1 MYSLGLLAFSSFILA
16 LLLTPLV
23 RNLARRFGLMDHSLG
38 ERRLHADPIPR
49 LGGIAM
55 VLAYIGSFAI
65 LLLAGLQGGRLI
77 SKGFSVMIRLM
88 PAAALIFAIGILD
101 DLRGLSPLQKFAGQ
115 LVAALLAIWSGVLV
129 TGVIGWDFPVWVG
142 VPVTVIW
149 LVGCTNA
156 FNLIDGMDGLAT
168 GTGLFATMTMLLVAL
183 FYNDVTLALAMAPL
197 MGALLGFLR
206 FNFNPATIFLGDCG
220 SLTLGFLLGCYGVFW
235 SQKAATVLGM
245 TAPMM
250 VLAVPLLDTT
260 LSIARRFLKGKP
272 IYEADQD
279 HIHHRLLARGMTQR
293 NVVLLLYGVA
303 ACGALLS
310 MLLGA
315 LENQYSG
322 LVVLIFCGAA
332 WIGVQHLGYVEF
344 GVARRLFAN
353 GVFRPQ
359 LHNQLV
365 LQTLETELKAA
376 RHPSDCWRVVCQAS
390 RELGFTEV
398 EMRLD
403 DGTSFQETLVET
415 VGHPVWTIHIPLN
428 DNGWLRLGR
437 SFESA
442 GAPTVVAALADTL
455 RHGIQSFDSHP
466 EGAGLAG
473 GRGLQL
479 ERQLNRGGTADR
491 E

>member
-23 RNLARRFGLMDHSLG
+23 RNLARRFGFMDHSLG

-55 VLAYIGSFAI
+55 VLAYIGAFAI
-65 LLLAGLQGGRLI
+65 LLLADLKGGRLI
-77 SKGFSVMIRLM
+77 SEGFSMVTRLM

-115 LVAALLAIWSGVLV
+115 LVAALLAIWGGVLV
-129 TGVIGWDFPVWVG
+129 TGVIGWNFPVWMG

-168 GTGLFATMTMLLVAL
+168 GMGLFATMTILLVAL
-183 FYNDVTLALAMAPL
+183 FYNDVTLALAVAPL

-235 SQKAATVLGM
+235 SQKAATLLGM

-260 LSIARRFLKGKP
+260 LSIVRRFLLGKP
-272 IYEADQD
+272 IYKADRG
-279 HIHHRLLARGMTQR
+279 HIHHRLLARGMTQCK
-293 NVVLLLYGVA
+293 VVLLLYGVA

-310 MLLGA
+310 VLLGV

-322 LVVLIFCGAA
+322 LVVVIFCGAA
-332 WIGVQHLGYVEF
+332 WIGVQHLGYMEF
-344 GVARRLFAN
+344 GLARRMFSN
-353 GVFRPQ
+353 GDFRPQ

-365 LQTLETELKAA
+365 VLRRLDTELKAT
-376 RHPSDCWRVVCQAS
+376 RHPSDCWRVICRACT
-390 RELGFTEV
+390 ELGFNKV
-398 EMRLD
+398 EMQLD
-403 DGTSFQETLVET
+403 DGTGFQETLVET
-415 VGHPVWTIHIPLN
+415 QGLPMWTIHVPLN
-428 DNGWLRLGR
+428 ERGWLRLGR
-437 SFESA
+437 GFDAS
-442 GAPTVVAALADTL
+442 GTPTEVAALANL
-455 RHGIQSFDSHP
+455 LHSGMQSLDNKP
-466 EGAGLAG
+466 GKAGLAG
-473 GRGLQL
+473 RGVSNV
-479 ERQLNRGGTADR
+479 RIS
-491 E
+491 

>member
-1 MYSLGLLAFSSFILA
+1 
-16 LLLTPLV
+16 
-23 RNLARRFGLMDHSLG
+23 
-38 ERRLHADPIPR
+38 
-49 LGGIAM
+49 M
-55 VLAYIGSFAI
+55 VLAYLGAFAI
-65 LLLAGLQGGRLI
+65 LLLLDLQGGRLI
-77 SKGFSVMIRLM
+77 SEGLSVVMRLM

-115 LVAALLAIWSGVLV
+115 LVAALLAIWGGVLV
-129 TGVIGWDFPVWVG
+129 TGVIGWSFPVWVG

-168 GTGLFATMTMLLVAL
+168 GTGLFATMTMLVVAL
-183 FYNDVTLALAMAPL
+183 FYNDMTLALAVAPL
-197 MGALLGFLR
+197 VGALLGFLR

-220 SLTLGFLLGCYGVFW
+220 SLTLGFLLGCYSVFW
-235 SQKAATVLGM
+235 SQKAATLLGM

-260 LSIARRFLKGKP
+260 LSIARRFLQGKP
-272 IYEADQD
+272 IYQADRG

-293 NVVLLLYGVA
+293 KVVLLLYGVA

-310 MLLGA
+310 ILLGV
-315 LENQYSG
+315 LENQYAG
-322 LVVLIFCGAA
+322 LVVLIFCGAG

-344 GVARRLFAN
+344 GVARRIFAN

-365 LQTLETELKAA
+365 LQTLETDLKAA
-376 RHPSDCWRVVCQAS
+376 RRPSDSWRVVCRAC
-390 RELGFTEV
+390 RELGFTQV

-403 DGTSFQETLVET
+403 DGTCFQETLVDT
-415 VGHPVWTIHIPLN
+415 VAHPMWTIHVPLN
-428 DNGWLRLGR
+428 DKGWLRLGR
-437 SFESA
+437 CFEGS
-442 GAPTVVAALADTL
+442 GAPTAVAALADAL
-455 RHGIQSFDSHP
+455 RCGIQSLDSHP
-466 EGAGLAG
+466 EGAGLPG

-479 ERQLNRGGTADR
+479 ERQLNRDGTADR
-491 E
+491 EESVGSGNAQPIAREF